1 VTGSSA
7 SAPNEADLAT
17 IAAEHLR
24 SFAREPRPSGE
35 AQVAAAREYCARV
48 LTSLGFATH
57 EKPFEYS
64 AAVGEYGTPAA
75 GVLVALV
82 SLLALGLHSRLVL
95 LLGAAVLP
103 ILRRRGV
110 NLEARR
116 GASDPNLW
124 LVAHVDSKS
133 QPIPLL
139 LRAAGIVLVAIA
151 WVGALFWT
159 MDFLYVAIV
168 CSLPVIA
175 SIVGRNSAGAVDN
188 ASGVATVLAATTLLP
203 PDRQFGV
210 LITDAEE
217 LGLAGARAWCA
228 GRSPS
233 IALNCDGV
241 DDTGPLTLMWTRPR
255 PRRLEKAFRGT
266 KGLRV
271 IRLVPGVLADS
282 VAFSDAGWEA
292 VTLSRGTLRT
302 LLRIH
307 TRRDSLEH
315 LRGSG
320 LGGAALALAS
330 AAITLTERR

>member
-1 VTGSSA
+1 
-7 SAPNEADLAT
+7 
-17 IAAEHLR
+17 
-24 SFAREPRPSGE
+24 
-35 AQVAAAREYCARV
+35 
-48 LTSLGFATH
+48 
-57 EKPFEYS
+57 
-64 AAVGEYGTPAA
+64 
-75 GVLVALV
+75 
-82 SLLALGLHSRLVL
+82 
-95 LLGAAVLP
+95 
-103 ILRRRGV
+103 
-110 NLEARR
+110 
-116 GASDPNLW
+116 
-124 LVAHVDSKS
+124 
-133 QPIPLL
+133 
-139 LRAAGIVLVAIA
+139 
-151 WVGALFWT
+151 
-159 MDFLYVAIV
+159 
-168 CSLPVIA
+168 
-175 SIVGRNSAGAVDN
+175 
-188 ASGVATVLAATTLLP
+188 VLAATTLLP

>member
-1 VTGSSA
+1 M
-7 SAPNEADLAT
+7 
-17 IAAEHLR
+17 
-24 SFAREPRPSGE
+24 
-35 AQVAAAREYCARV
+35 
-48 LTSLGFATH
+48 SLGFATH
-57 EKPFEYS
+57 ERAFEYS
-64 AAVGEYGTPAA
+64 AAVGKYGTPAA
-75 GVLVALV
+75 GVFVALV
-82 SLLALGLHSRLVL
+82 SLLALEMHSRPVL
-95 LLGAAVLP
+95 LFGAAVLALGGAWLGRRGVLRLP

-116 GASDPNLW
+116 GASDPHLW

-139 LRAAGIVLVAIA
+139 VRAASIVLVAIA
-151 WVGALFWT
+151 WIGALLWT

-168 CSLPVIA
+168 GSLPVIA
-175 SIVGRNSAGAVDN
+175 SIVRRNSAGAVDN

-217 LGLAGARAWCA
+217 LGLAGARAWCNEH
-228 GRSPS
+228 SPS
-233 IALNCDGV
+233 IALNCDSV
-241 DDTGPLTLMWTRPR
+241 DDTGSLTLMWTRPR
-255 PRRLEKAFRGT
+255 SRRLENAFRDT

-271 IRLVPGVLADS
+271 IPLVPGVLVDS
-282 VAFSDAGWEA
+282 VAFADAGWEA
-292 VTLSRGTLRT
+292 VTLSRGTFHTLR
-302 LLRIH
+302 RIH
-307 TRRDSLEH
+307 TRRDSLEN